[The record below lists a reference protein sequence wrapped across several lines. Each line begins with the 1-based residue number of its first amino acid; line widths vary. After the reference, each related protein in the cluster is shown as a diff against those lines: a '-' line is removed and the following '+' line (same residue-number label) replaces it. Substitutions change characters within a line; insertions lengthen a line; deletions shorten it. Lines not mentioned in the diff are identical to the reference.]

1 MKAIFID
8 ATQKT
13 VTGIEIENDLHAMY
27 DKIGCRVVQVVEYR
41 DELIV
46 CDEEARLKPWEHGF
60 ALGDWRICGNALIVS
75 DNEDGGL
82 RRHNNVRRGDRQGN
96 PVLWNG
102 GKAPRTDDSRDRI
115 LKWKLY

>member
-8 ATQKT
+8 ATNKT
-13 VTGIEIENDLHAMY
+13 VTETEIENDLHAMY

-46 CDEEARLKPWEHGF
+46 CDEEARLKQWEHGF

-75 DNEDGGL
+75 DTEDG
-82 RRHNNVRRGDRQGN
+82 DF
-96 PVLWNG
+96 
-102 GKAPRTDDSRDRI
+102 TDTKMSTEEIAREIR
-115 LKWKLY
+115 LFGTEEKLPEPMIRVIAF

>member
-8 ATQKT
+8 AANKT
-13 VTGIEIENDLHAMY
+13 VTGIEIENDLHTMY

-60 ALGDWRICGNALIVS
+60 ALGNWRICGNALIVS
-75 DNEDGGL
+75 DNEDGDFVDTKMSAEDVAREIRFFG
-82 RRHNNVRRGDRQGN
+82 
-96 PVLWNG
+96 
-102 GKAPRTDDSRDRI
+102 TEE
-115 LKWKLY
+115 KLPEPMIRVIAF